1 MTQALNILML
11 GGGNMAQAILAGL
24 KRSGLAAAIQ
34 LVEPAEALHKTLTQ
48 TGGLASNALFTSLE
62 DLLRKTPLTEFNWLV
77 LAVKPQQAQEALLPI
92 LSRMTQSGSMGMGMG
107 VGMLKS
113 TGMGDT
119 VGMGTGNG
127 ASSPALLSIA
137 AGLSVQKLR
146 NWSVLQAIVRCMPNT
161 PAMVGQGIT
170 GLYAP
175 TGLQTLHRE
184 QSNDLMRGLGPTVW
198 LNTEDEINT
207 VTAVSGSGP
216 AYVFYFVECF
226 IKAAQATGLSPDT
239 ARMLA
244 WQTVKGSVALLD
256 SSEETAESLRAKVTS
271 KGGTT
276 AAAME
281 SLGAAGLEQTLAC
294 AIDAAQKRAREHS

>member
-1 MTQALNILML
+1 MTQALNILIL

-62 DLLRKTPLTEFNWLV
+62 DLLRRTPLTEFNWLV
-77 LAVKPQQAQEALLPI
+77 LAVKPQQAEEALLPI
-92 LSRMTQSGSMGMGMG
+92 LNQMTQSGSSGLANTKGIGMG
-107 VGMLKS
+107 
-113 TGMGDT
+113 
-119 VGMGTGNG
+119 NA

-146 NWSVLQAIVRCMPNT
+146 DWSGLQAIVRCMPNT

-198 LNTEDEINT
+198 LDTEDEINT
-207 VTAVSGSGP
+207 VTAISGSGP

-256 SSEETAESLRAKVTS
+256 SSDETAGSLRAKVTS

-281 SLGAAGLEQTLAC
+281 KLGAAGLEETLAC
-294 AIDAAQKRAREHS
+294 AIDAAQKRARELS

>member
-107 VGMLKS
+107 MLKS

-119 VGMGTGNG
+119 MGMGTGNG

-146 NWSVLQAIVRCMPNT
+146 DWSGLQAIVRCMPNT

-198 LNTEDEINT
+198 LDTEDAINT
-207 VTAVSGSGP
+207 VTAISGSGP

-281 SLGAAGLEQTLAC
+281 ILGAAGLELTLAC
-294 AIDAAQKRAREHS
+294 AIDAAQKRARELS

>member
-62 DLLRKTPLTEFNWLV
+62 DLLRKTPLLQFNWLV
-77 LAVKPQQAQEALLPI
+77 LAVKPQQAQEALLPV

-119 VGMGTGNG
+119 MGMGTGN
-127 ASSPALLSIA
+127 APSSPALLSIA
-137 AGLSVQKLR
+137 AGLSVQKLHD
-146 NWSVLQAIVRCMPNT
+146 WSGLQAIVRCMPNT

-198 LNTEDEINT
+198 LDTEDAINT
-207 VTAVSGSGP
+207 VTAISGSGP

-256 SSEETAESLRAKVTS
+256 SSEETVESLRAKVTS

-281 SLGAAGLEQTLAC
+281 KLGEAGLEQTLAC
-294 AIDAAQKRAREHS
+294 AIDAAQKRARELS

>member
-1 MTQALNILML
+1 MTQALNILIL

-24 KRSGLAAAIQ
+24 KRSGLAATIQ
-34 LVEPAEALHKTLTQ
+34 LVEPVEALHKTLTQ
-48 TGGLASNALFTSLE
+48 TGGLASGALFTSLE
-62 DLLRKTPLTEFNWLV
+62 GLLRKTPLTEFNWLV
-77 LAVKPQQAQEALLPI
+77 LAVKPQQAEEALLPI
-92 LSRMTQSGSMGMGMG
+92 LNQTTQSGGMGMG
-107 VGMLKS
+107 I
-113 TGMGDT
+113 GMGDT
-119 VGMGTGNG
+119 MGMGNA
-127 ASSPALLSIA
+127 ASSAALLSIA

-146 NWSVLQAIVRCMPNT
+146 DWSGLQAIVRCMPNT

-207 VTAVSGSGP
+207 VTAISGSGP

-281 SLGAAGLEQTLAC
+281 KLGAAGLEETLAC
-294 AIDAAQKRAREHS
+294 AIDAAQKRARELS

>member
-1 MTQALNILML
+1 MTQALDILIL

-92 LSRMTQSGSMGMGMG
+92 LGRMTQSGSMG
-107 VGMLKS
+107 
-113 TGMGDT
+113 
-119 VGMGTGNG
+119 NA

-146 NWSVLQAIVRCMPNT
+146 DWSGLQAIVRCMPNT

-198 LNTEDEINT
+198 LDTEDEINT
-207 VTAVSGSGP
+207 VTAISGSGP

-281 SLGAAGLEQTLAC
+281 KLGAAGLEETLAC
-294 AIDAAQKRAREHS
+294 AIDAAQKRARELS

>member
-1 MTQALNILML
+1 MTQALNILIL

-62 DLLRKTPLTEFNWLV
+62 DLMRKTPLTEFNWLV
-77 LAVKPQQAQEALLPI
+77 LAVKPQQAEEALSPI
-92 LSRMTQSGSMGMGMG
+92 LGRMTQS
-107 VGMLKS
+107 K
-113 TGMGDT
+113 
-119 VGMGTGNG
+119 GTGLGNTKG
-127 ASSPALLSIA
+127 IGIGNAPSSPALLSIA

-146 NWSVLQAIVRCMPNT
+146 DWSGLQAIVRCMPNT

-198 LNTEDEINT
+198 LDTEDAINT
-207 VTAVSGSGP
+207 VTAISGSGP

-281 SLGAAGLEQTLAC
+281 KLGAAGLEETLAC
-294 AIDAAQKRAREHS
+294 AIDAAQKRARELS

>member
-24 KRSGLAAAIQ
+24 KRSGLAAIIQ
-34 LVEPAEALHKTLTQ
+34 LVEPVEALHKTLTQ
-48 TGGLASNALFTSLE
+48 TGGLASDALFTSLD
-62 DLLRKTPLTEFNWLV
+62 DLLRRTPLTEFNWLV

-92 LSRMTQSGSMGMGMG
+92 LGRTTQSGSMG
-107 VGMLKS
+107 
-113 TGMGDT
+113 
-119 VGMGTGNG
+119 N
-127 ASSPALLSIA
+127 APSSPALLSIA

-146 NWSVLQAIVRCMPNT
+146 DWSGLQAIVRCMPNT

-207 VTAVSGSGP
+207 VTAISGSGP

-281 SLGAAGLEQTLAC
+281 KLGAAGLEETLAC
-294 AIDAAQKRAREHS
+294 AIDAAQKRARELS

>member
-92 LSRMTQSGSMGMGMG
+92 LGRTTQSGSMG
-107 VGMLKS
+107 
-113 TGMGDT
+113 
-119 VGMGTGNG
+119 NA

-146 NWSVLQAIVRCMPNT
+146 DWSGLQAIVRCMPNT

-207 VTAVSGSGP
+207 VTAISGSGP

-294 AIDAAQKRAREHS
+294 AIDAAQKRARELS

>member
-24 KRSGLAAAIQ
+24 KRSGLDVAIQ

-48 TGGLASNALFTSLE
+48 TGGLAANALFTRLE

-92 LSRMTQSGSMGMGMG
+92 LNQMTQSGSSGLANTKGMGMG
-107 VGMLKS
+107 
-113 TGMGDT
+113 
-119 VGMGTGNG
+119 NA

-137 AGLSVQKLR
+137 AGLSVQKLQD
-146 NWSVLQAIVRCMPNT
+146 WSGLEAIVRCMPNT

-184 QSNDLMRGLGPTVW
+184 QSNDLMCGLGPTVW
-198 LNTEDEINT
+198 LDTEDAINT
-207 VTAVSGSGP
+207 VTAISGSGP
-216 AYVFYFVECF
+216 AYIFYFVECF

-244 WQTVKGSVALLD
+244 WQTVKGAVALLD

-281 SLGAAGLEQTLAC
+281 VLGAAGLEQTLTC
-294 AIDAAQKRAREHS
+294 AIDAAQKRARELS

>member
-24 KRSGLAAAIQ
+24 KRSGLAATIQ
-34 LVEPAEALHKTLTQ
+34 LVEPVEALYKTLTQ
-48 TGGLASNALFTSLE
+48 TGGLTSDALFTSLD
-62 DLLRKTPLTEFNWLV
+62 DLLRRTPLTEFNWLV

-92 LSRMTQSGSMGMGMG
+92 LSRTTKSGGMG
-107 VGMLKS
+107 VG
-113 TGMGDT
+113 
-119 VGMGTGNG
+119 VGTGNA

-137 AGLSVQKLR
+137 AGLSVQKLHD
-146 NWSVLQAIVRCMPNT
+146 WSGLQAVVRCMPNT

-198 LNTEDEINT
+198 LDTEDAINT
-207 VTAVSGSGP
+207 VTAISGSGP

-281 SLGAAGLEQTLAC
+281 KLGAAGLEETLAC
-294 AIDAAQKRAREHS
+294 AIDAAQKRARELS

>member
-24 KRSGLAAAIQ
+24 KRSGLAATIQ

-62 DLLRKTPLTEFNWLV
+62 DLLRKTSLTEFSWLV

-92 LSRMTQSGSMGMGMG
+92 LSRMTQSGSMGVGVG
-107 VGMLKS
+107 VGMLKG

-119 VGMGTGNG
+119 MGMGTGNG

-137 AGLSVQKLR
+137 AGLSVQKLHD
-146 NWSVLQAIVRCMPNT
+146 WSGLQAIVRCMPNT

-226 IKAAQATGLSPDT
+226 IKAAQATGLSPET

-281 SLGAAGLEQTLAC
+281 ILGAAGLEQSLAC
-294 AIDAAQKRAREHS
+294 AIDAAQKRARELS

>member
-24 KRSGLAAAIQ
+24 KRSGLAATIQ
-34 LVEPAEALHKTLTQ
+34 LVEPVEALYKTLTQ
-48 TGGLASNALFTSLE
+48 TGGLTSDALFTSLD
-62 DLLRKTPLTEFNWLV
+62 DLLRRTPLTEFNWLV

-92 LSRMTQSGSMGMGMG
+92 LSRTTKSGGMGMG
-107 VGMLKS
+107 VG
-113 TGMGDT
+113 
-119 VGMGTGNG
+119 VGTGNA

-146 NWSVLQAIVRCMPNT
+146 DWSGLQAIVRCMPNT

-175 TGLQTLHRE
+175 TGLQTLHRQ

-198 LNTEDEINT
+198 LDTEDEINT
-207 VTAVSGSGP
+207 VTAISGSGP

-281 SLGAAGLEQTLAC
+281 KLGAAGLEETLAC
-294 AIDAAQKRAREHS
+294 AIDAAQKRARELS

>member
-24 KRSGLAAAIQ
+24 KRSGLAATIQ

-48 TGGLASNALFTSLE
+48 TGGLASDALFTSLE
-62 DLLRKTPLTEFNWLV
+62 DLLRRTPLTEFNWLV

-92 LSRMTQSGSMGMGMG
+92 LGRTTQSGSMGMG
-107 VGMLKS
+107 
-113 TGMGDT
+113 
-119 VGMGTGNG
+119 VGMGNA

-137 AGLSVQKLR
+137 AGLSVQKLHD
-146 NWSVLQAIVRCMPNT
+146 WSGLQAIVRCMPNT

-175 TGLQTLHRE
+175 TGLQTLHRQ

-198 LNTEDEINT
+198 LDTEDEINT
-207 VTAVSGSGP
+207 VTAISGSGP

-281 SLGAAGLEQTLAC
+281 KLGAAGLEQTLAC
-294 AIDAAQKRAREHS
+294 AIDAAQKRARELS

>member
-1 MTQALNILML
+1 
-11 GGGNMAQAILAGL
+11 
-24 KRSGLAAAIQ
+24 
-34 LVEPAEALHKTLTQ
+34 
-48 TGGLASNALFTSLE
+48 
-62 DLLRKTPLTEFNWLV
+62 
-77 LAVKPQQAQEALLPI
+77 
-92 LSRMTQSGSMGMGMG
+92 
-107 VGMLKS
+107 
-113 TGMGDT
+113 
-119 VGMGTGNG
+119 
-127 ASSPALLSIA
+127 
-137 AGLSVQKLR
+137 
-146 NWSVLQAIVRCMPNT
+146 MPNT

-198 LNTEDEINT
+198 LDTEDAINT
-207 VTAVSGSGP
+207 VTAISGSGP

-294 AIDAAQKRAREHS
+294 AIDAAQKRARELS

>member
-77 LAVKPQQAQEALLPI
+77 LAVKPQQAEEALLPI
-92 LSRMTQSGSMGMGMG
+92 LNQTTQRGGMGMG

-146 NWSVLQAIVRCMPNT
+146 DWSGLQAIVRCMPNT

-198 LNTEDEINT
+198 LDTEDEINT
-207 VTAVSGSGP
+207 VTAISGSGP

-281 SLGAAGLEQTLAC
+281 KLGAAGLEETLAC
-294 AIDAAQKRAREHS
+294 AIDAAQKRARELS

>member
-24 KRSGLAAAIQ
+24 KRSGLAATIQ

-62 DLLRKTPLTEFNWLV
+62 DLLRKTSLTEFNWLV

-92 LSRMTQSGSMGMGMG
+92 LSRMTQSGSMGVGVG
-107 VGMLKS
+107 VGMLKG

-119 VGMGTGNG
+119 MGMGTGNG

-137 AGLSVQKLR
+137 AGLSVQKLHD
-146 NWSVLQAIVRCMPNT
+146 WSGLQAIVRCMPNT

-226 IKAAQATGLSPDT
+226 IKAAQATGLSPET

-281 SLGAAGLEQTLAC
+281 ILGAAGLEQSLAC
-294 AIDAAQKRAREHS
+294 AIDAAQKRARELS

>member
-1 MTQALNILML
+1 MTQTLNILML

-24 KRSGLAAAIQ
+24 KRSGLAAIIQ
-34 LVEPAEALHKTLTQ
+34 LVEPVEALYKTLTQ
-48 TGGLASNALFTSLE
+48 TGGLTSDALFTSLD
-62 DLLRKTPLTEFNWLV
+62 DLLRRTPLTEFNWLV
-77 LAVKPQQAQEALLPI
+77 LAVKPQQAKEALLPI
-92 LSRMTQSGSMGMGMG
+92 LGRTTQSGSMG
-107 VGMLKS
+107 VGMLKG
-113 TGMGDT
+113 TGMSDT
-119 VGMGTGNG
+119 MGMGIGVGN
-127 ASSPALLSIA
+127 APSSPALLSIA

-146 NWSVLQAIVRCMPNT
+146 DWSGLQAIVRCMPNT

-198 LNTEDEINT
+198 LDTEDEINT
-207 VTAVSGSGP
+207 VTAISGSGP

-281 SLGAAGLEQTLAC
+281 KLGAAGLEETLAC
-294 AIDAAQKRAREHS
+294 AIDAAQKRARELS

>member
-24 KRSGLAAAIQ
+24 KRSGLAATIQ

-62 DLLRKTPLTEFNWLV
+62 DLLRKTSLTEFSWLV

-92 LSRMTQSGSMGMGMG
+92 LSRMTQSGSMGVGVG
-107 VGMLKS
+107 VGMLKG

-119 VGMGTGNG
+119 MGMGTGNS

-137 AGLSVQKLR
+137 AGLSVQKLHD
-146 NWSVLQAIVRCMPNT
+146 WSGLQAIVRCMPNT

-226 IKAAQATGLSPDT
+226 IKAAQATGLSPET

-281 SLGAAGLEQTLAC
+281 ILGAAGLEQSLAC
-294 AIDAAQKRAREHS
+294 AIDAAQKRARELS

>member
-1 MTQALNILML
+1 
-11 GGGNMAQAILAGL
+11 MAQAILAGL

-34 LVEPAEALHKTLTQ
+34 VVEPAEALHKTLTQ

-62 DLLRKTPLTEFNWLV
+62 DLLRRTPLTEFNWLV

-92 LSRMTQSGSMGMGMG
+92 LGRTTQRGGMGMGMG
-107 VGMLKS
+107 I
-113 TGMGDT
+113 GMGDT
-119 VGMGTGNG
+119 MGMGNA

-146 NWSVLQAIVRCMPNT
+146 DWSGLQAIVRCMPNT

-198 LNTEDEINT
+198 LDTEDEINT
-207 VTAVSGSGP
+207 VTAISGSGP

-281 SLGAAGLEQTLAC
+281 KLGAAGLEETLAC
-294 AIDAAQKRAREHS
+294 AIDAAQKRARELS

>member
-77 LAVKPQQAQEALLPI
+77 LAVKPQQAQEALLPV
-92 LSRMTQSGSMGMGMG
+92 LSRMTQSGSMG
-107 VGMLKS
+107 VGMLES

-146 NWSVLQAIVRCMPNT
+146 DWSGLQAIVRCMPNT

-198 LNTEDEINT
+198 LDTEDEINT
-207 VTAVSGSGP
+207 VTAISGSGP

-281 SLGAAGLEQTLAC
+281 KLGAAGLEETLAC
-294 AIDAAQKRAREHS
+294 AIDAAQKRARELS

>member
-77 LAVKPQQAQEALLPI
+77 LAVKPQQAEEALLPI
-92 LSRMTQSGSMGMGMG
+92 LNQTTQRGGMG
-107 VGMLKS
+107 
-113 TGMGDT
+113 
-119 VGMGTGNG
+119 NA

-137 AGLSVQKLR
+137 AGLSVQKLHD
-146 NWSVLQAIVRCMPNT
+146 WSGLQAIVRCMPNT

-198 LNTEDEINT
+198 LDTEDEINT
-207 VTAVSGSGP
+207 VTAISGSGP

-281 SLGAAGLEQTLAC
+281 KLGAAGLEETLAC
-294 AIDAAQKRAREHS
+294 AIDAAQKRARELS

>member
-1 MTQALNILML
+1 MTQTLNILML

-24 KRSGLAAAIQ
+24 KRSDLAAAIQ

-92 LSRMTQSGSMGMGMG
+92 LGRATRSGGMGMGMG
-107 VGMLKS
+107 M
-113 TGMGDT
+113 GMG
-119 VGMGTGNG
+119 N
-127 ASSPALLSIA
+127 APSSPALLSIA
-137 AGLSVQKLR
+137 AGLSVQKLHD
-146 NWSVLQAIVRCMPNT
+146 WSGLKAIVRCMPNT

-198 LNTEDEINT
+198 LDTEDEINT
-207 VTAVSGSGP
+207 VTAISGSGP

-226 IKAAQATGLSPDT
+226 IKAARATGLSPDT

-256 SSEETAESLRAKVTS
+256 SSDETAESLRAKVTS

-281 SLGAAGLEQTLAC
+281 KLGEAGLEQTLAC
-294 AIDAAQKRAREHS
+294 AIDAAQKRARELS

>member
-48 TGGLASNALFTSLE
+48 TAGLASNALFTSLE
-62 DLLRKTPLTEFNWLV
+62 DLLRETPLTEFNWLV
-77 LAVKPQQAQEALLPI
+77 LAVKPQQAEEALSPI
-92 LSRMTQSGSMGMGMG
+92 LSRMTQSKGTGLGNTKGIGMGNAP
-107 VGMLKS
+107 S
-113 TGMGDT
+113 
-119 VGMGTGNG
+119 N
-127 ASSPALLSIA
+127 PALLSIA

-146 NWSVLQAIVRCMPNT
+146 DWSGLQAIVRCMPNT

-175 TGLQTLHRE
+175 TWLHSLHRE

-198 LNTEDEINT
+198 LNTEDAINT
-207 VTAVSGSGP
+207 VTAISGSGP

-281 SLGAAGLEQTLAC
+281 KLGEAGLEQTLAC
-294 AIDAAQKRAREHS
+294 AIDAAQKRARELS

>member
-62 DLLRKTPLTEFNWLV
+62 DLLRKTPITEFNWLV

-92 LSRMTQSGSMGMGMG
+92 LSRMTQSGSMG

-113 TGMGDT
+113 IGMGDT
-119 VGMGTGNG
+119 MGMGTGNG

-146 NWSVLQAIVRCMPNT
+146 DWSGLQAIVRCMPNT

-198 LNTEDEINT
+198 LDTEDAINT
-207 VTAVSGSGP
+207 VTAISGSGP

-244 WQTVKGSVALLD
+244 WQTVKGYVALLD
-256 SSEETAESLRAKVTS
+256 SSDETAESLRAKVTS

-281 SLGAAGLEQTLAC
+281 KLGAAGLEETLAC
-294 AIDAAQKRAREHS
+294 AIDAAQKRARELS

>member
-24 KRSGLAAAIQ
+24 KRSGLAATIQ

-62 DLLRKTPLTEFNWLV
+62 DLLRRTPLTEFNWLV

-92 LSRMTQSGSMGMGMG
+92 LNQTTQSGGMGMGMG
-107 VGMLKS
+107 M
-113 TGMGDT
+113 GMGDT
-119 VGMGTGNG
+119 MGMGNA

-146 NWSVLQAIVRCMPNT
+146 DWSGLQAIVRCMPNT

-198 LNTEDEINT
+198 LDTEDAINT
-207 VTAVSGSGP
+207 VTAISGSGP

-226 IKAAQATGLSPDT
+226 IKAAQARGLSPDT

-281 SLGAAGLEQTLAC
+281 KLGAAGLEQSLAC
-294 AIDAAQKRAREHS
+294 AIDAAQKRARELS

>member
-1 MTQALNILML
+1 MTQALNILIL

-92 LSRMTQSGSMGMGMG
+92 LSRMTQSGSMGI
-107 VGMLKS
+107 
-113 TGMGDT
+113 
-119 VGMGTGNG
+119 GTGNG

-146 NWSVLQAIVRCMPNT
+146 DWSGLQAIVRCMPNT

-198 LNTEDEINT
+198 LDTEDEINT
-207 VTAVSGSGP
+207 VTAISGSGP

-294 AIDAAQKRAREHS
+294 AIDAAQKRARELS

>member
-24 KRSGLAAAIQ
+24 KRSGLAAIIL
-34 LVEPAEALHKTLTQ
+34 LVEPVEALHKTLTQ
-48 TGGLASNALFTSLE
+48 TGGLASDALFTSLD
-62 DLLRKTPLTEFNWLV
+62 DLLRRTPLTEFNWLV
-77 LAVKPQQAQEALLPI
+77 LAVKPQQAKEALLPI
-92 LSRMTQSGSMGMGMG
+92 LGRTTQSGSMG
-107 VGMLKS
+107 VGMLKG
-113 TGMGDT
+113 TGMSDT
-119 VGMGTGNG
+119 MGMGIGVGN
-127 ASSPALLSIA
+127 APSSPALLSIA
-137 AGLSVQKLR
+137 AGLSVQKLHD
-146 NWSVLQAIVRCMPNT
+146 WSGLQAIVRCMPNT

-175 TGLQTLHRE
+175 TGLQTLHRQ

-198 LNTEDEINT
+198 LDTEDEINT
-207 VTAVSGSGP
+207 VTAISGSGP

-281 SLGAAGLEQTLAC
+281 KLGAAGLEETLAC
-294 AIDAAQKRAREHS
+294 AIDAAQKRARELS

>member
-24 KRSGLAAAIQ
+24 KRSGLAATIQ

-48 TGGLASNALFTSLE
+48 TGGLASDALFTSLE
-62 DLLRKTPLTEFNWLV
+62 DLLRRTPLTEFNWLV

-92 LSRMTQSGSMGMGMG
+92 LSRTTQSGSIGMGMG
-107 VGMLKS
+107 VG
-113 TGMGDT
+113 
-119 VGMGTGNG
+119 VGTGNA

-137 AGLSVQKLR
+137 AGLSVQKLHD
-146 NWSVLQAIVRCMPNT
+146 WSGLQAIVRCMPNT

-175 TGLQTLHRE
+175 TGLQTLHRQ

-198 LNTEDEINT
+198 LDTEDEINT
-207 VTAVSGSGP
+207 VTAISGSGP

-281 SLGAAGLEQTLAC
+281 KLGAAGLEETLAC
-294 AIDAAQKRAREHS
+294 AIDAAQKRARELS

>member
-48 TGGLASNALFTSLE
+48 TAGLASNALFTSLE
-62 DLLRKTPLTEFNWLV
+62 DLLRRTTLTEFNWLV

-92 LSRMTQSGSMGMGMG
+92 LSRTTQSGSMGRG
-107 VGMLKS
+107 V
-113 TGMGDT
+113 
-119 VGMGTGNG
+119 GTGNA

-146 NWSVLQAIVRCMPNT
+146 DWSGLQAIVRCMPNT

-207 VTAVSGSGP
+207 VTAISGSGP

-281 SLGAAGLEQTLAC
+281 KLGAAGLEETLAC
-294 AIDAAQKRAREHS
+294 AIDAAQKRARELS

>member
-1 MTQALNILML
+1 MTQALNILIL

-48 TGGLASNALFTSLE
+48 TGGLASNALFISLK
-62 DLLRKTPLTEFNWLV
+62 DLLRRTPLTEFNWLV
-77 LAVKPQQAQEALLPI
+77 LAVKPQQAEEALLPI
-92 LSRMTQSGSMGMGMG
+92 LNQTTQRGGMGMG
-107 VGMLKS
+107 DTM
-113 TGMGDT
+113 GMG
-119 VGMGTGNG
+119 NA

-146 NWSVLQAIVRCMPNT
+146 DWSGLQAIVRCMPNT

-198 LNTEDEINT
+198 LDTEDEINT
-207 VTAVSGSGP
+207 VTAISGSGP

-281 SLGAAGLEQTLAC
+281 KLGAAGLEETLAC
-294 AIDAAQKRAREHS
+294 AIDAAQKRARELS

>member
-1 MTQALNILML
+1 MTQALNILIL

-24 KRSGLAAAIQ
+24 KRSGLAATIQ
-34 LVEPAEALHKTLTQ
+34 LVEPVEALHKTLTQ
-48 TGGLASNALFTSLE
+48 TGGLASGALFTSLE
-62 DLLRKTPLTEFNWLV
+62 GLLRKTPLTEFNWLV
-77 LAVKPQQAQEALLPI
+77 LAVKPQQAEEALLPI
-92 LSRMTQSGSMGMGMG
+92 LNQTTQSGGMGMG
-107 VGMLKS
+107 I
-113 TGMGDT
+113 GMGDT
-119 VGMGTGNG
+119 MGMGNA

-146 NWSVLQAIVRCMPNT
+146 DWSGLQAIVRCMPNT

-207 VTAVSGSGP
+207 VTAISGSGP

-281 SLGAAGLEQTLAC
+281 KLGAAGLEETLAC
-294 AIDAAQKRAREHS
+294 AIDAAQKRARELS

>member
-1 MTQALNILML
+1 MTQALNILIL
-11 GGGNMAQAILAGL
+11 GGGNMAQATLAGL

-77 LAVKPQQAQEALLPI
+77 LAVKPQQAQEALLPV
-92 LSRMTQSGSMGMGMG
+92 LSRMTQSGSMGMG

-146 NWSVLQAIVRCMPNT
+146 DWSGLQAIVRCMPNT

-198 LNTEDEINT
+198 LDTEDAINT
-207 VTAVSGSGP
+207 VTAISGSGP

-256 SSEETAESLRAKVTS
+256 SSDETAESLRAKVTS

-281 SLGAAGLEQTLAC
+281 VLGAAGLEQTLTC
-294 AIDAAQKRAREHS
+294 AIDAAQKRARELS

>member
-24 KRSGLAAAIQ
+24 KRSGLAATIQ

-62 DLLRKTPLTEFNWLV
+62 DLLRKTSLTEFNWLV

-92 LSRMTQSGSMGMGMG
+92 LSRMTQSGSMGVG
-107 VGMLKS
+107 VGMLKG

-119 VGMGTGNG
+119 MGMGNA

-146 NWSVLQAIVRCMPNT
+146 DWSGLQAIVRCMPNT

-226 IKAAQATGLSPDT
+226 IKAAQATGLSPET

-281 SLGAAGLEQTLAC
+281 ILGAAGLEQSLAC
-294 AIDAAQKRAREHS
+294 AIDAAQKRARELS

>member
-24 KRSGLAAAIQ
+24 KRSGLDVAIQ
-34 LVEPAEALHKTLTQ
+34 LVEPAEGLHKTLTQ
-48 TGGLASNALFTSLE
+48 TGGLAANALFTRLE

-92 LSRMTQSGSMGMGMG
+92 LNQTTQSGSSGLANTKGMGMG
-107 VGMLKS
+107 
-113 TGMGDT
+113 
-119 VGMGTGNG
+119 NA

-137 AGLSVQKLR
+137 AGLSVQKLQD
-146 NWSVLQAIVRCMPNT
+146 WSGLEAIVRCMPNT

-175 TGLQTLHRE
+175 TGLQTFHRE

-198 LNTEDEINT
+198 LDTEDAINT
-207 VTAVSGSGP
+207 VTAISGSGP

-256 SSEETAESLRAKVTS
+256 SSDETAESLRARVTS

-281 SLGAAGLEQTLAC
+281 KLGAAGLEETLAC
-294 AIDAAQKRAREHS
+294 AIDAAQKRARELS

>member
-24 KRSGLAAAIQ
+24 KRSGLAATIQ
-34 LVEPAEALHKTLTQ
+34 LVEPVEALHKTLTQ
-48 TGGLASNALFTSLE
+48 TGGLASDALFTSLE
-62 DLLRKTPLTEFNWLV
+62 GLLRRTPLTHFNWLV

-92 LSRMTQSGSMGMGMG
+92 LSRTTQSGSMGMG
-107 VGMLKS
+107 VGMLKG
-113 TGMGDT
+113 TGMSDT
-119 VGMGTGNG
+119 LGMGMGN
-127 ASSPALLSIA
+127 APSSPALLSIA
-137 AGLSVQKLR
+137 AGLSVQKLHD
-146 NWSVLQAIVRCMPNT
+146 WSGLQAIVRCMPNT

-175 TGLQTLHRE
+175 TGLQTLHRQ

-207 VTAVSGSGP
+207 VTAISGSGP

-281 SLGAAGLEQTLAC
+281 KLGAAGLEQTLAC
-294 AIDAAQKRAREHS
+294 AIDSAQKRARELS

>member
-1 MTQALNILML
+1 MTQALKILIL

-24 KRSGLAAAIQ
+24 KRSGPAAAIQ
-34 LVEPAEALHKTLTQ
+34 VVEPAEALHKTLTQ

-62 DLLRKTPLTEFNWLV
+62 DLLRRTPLTEFNWLV

-92 LSRMTQSGSMGMGMG
+92 LGRTTQRGGMGMG
-107 VGMLKS
+107 I
-113 TGMGDT
+113 GMGDT
-119 VGMGTGNG
+119 MGMGNA

-146 NWSVLQAIVRCMPNT
+146 DWSGLQAIVRCMPNT

-198 LNTEDEINT
+198 LDTEDEINT
-207 VTAVSGSGP
+207 VTAISGSGP

-281 SLGAAGLEQTLAC
+281 KLGAAGLEETLAC
-294 AIDAAQKRAREHS
+294 AIDAAQKRARELS

>member
-77 LAVKPQQAQEALLPI
+77 LAVKPQQAEEALLPI
-92 LSRMTQSGSMGMGMG
+92 LNQKTQSGGM
-107 VGMLKS
+107 
-113 TGMGDT
+113 
-119 VGMGTGNG
+119 GMGTGNG

-137 AGLSVQKLR
+137 AGLSVQKLHD
-146 NWSVLQAIVRCMPNT
+146 WSGLQAIVRCMPNT

-198 LNTEDEINT
+198 LDTEDAINT
-207 VTAVSGSGP
+207 VTAISGSGP

-256 SSEETAESLRAKVTS
+256 SSEETVESLRAKVTS

-281 SLGAAGLEQTLAC
+281 KLGAAGLEETLAC
-294 AIDAAQKRAREHS
+294 AIDAAQKRARELS